1 MPTHTTDEFKEG
13 ADPCERRVF
22 NGMCGLLFKIDEEEE
37 SLSVFYPN
45 EELIVHYSAEGIRDL
60 LDLSYALSIHKV
72 QGMEYENVVVV
83 MSFSHLIMLNTKL
96 LYTAITRAKK
106 QCILIG
112 ESGAFEMGC
121 RRLETTK
128 RLTVLQELL
137 TN

>member
-1 MPTHTTDEFKEG
+1 
-13 ADPCERRVF
+13 
-22 NGMCGLLFKIDEEEE
+22 
-37 SLSVFYPN
+37 
-45 EELIVHYSAEGIRDL
+45 
-60 LDLSYALSIHKV
+60 
-72 QGMEYENVVVV
+72 MEYENVVVV